1 MTGMLCDKIGLMIGC
16 CVIGVIASQTKKE
29 NTAQEEF
36 DLKVAFE
43 MIAIWMV
50 LVCASFLPSMI
61 LIDKS
66 EWIWPWSKKHT
77 S

>member
-1 MTGMLCDKIGLMIGC
+1 MIGFGM
-16 CVIGVIASQTKKE
+16 IGVLASQTQIVDKAE
-29 NTAQEEF
+29 NEF
-36 DLKVAFE
+36 DSRVAFE

-50 LVCASFLPSMI
+50 LMCVSFLPSMI

-66 EWIWPWSKKHT
+66 EWIWPWSKQHA

>member
-1 MTGMLCDKIGLMIGC
+1 MTGMLCDRVGLMIGFGM
-16 CVIGVIASQTKKE
+16 IGVLASQTQIVDEAE
-29 NTAQEEF
+29 NEF
-36 DLKVAFE
+36 DLRVAFE

-50 LVCASFLPSMI
+50 LMCVSFLPSMI

-66 EWIWPWSKKHT
+66 EWIWPWSKQDA

>member
-1 MTGMLCDKIGLMIGC
+1 MTGMLCDRVGLMIGFGM
-16 CVIGVIASQTKKE
+16 IGVLASQTQIVDEAEK
-29 NTAQEEF
+29 EF
-36 DLKVAFE
+36 DLRVAFE

-50 LVCASFLPSMI
+50 LMCVSFLPSMI

-66 EWIWPWSKKHT
+66 EWIWPWSKQHA

>member
-1 MTGMLCDKIGLMIGC
+1 MTGMLCDRIGLMIGFGM
-16 CVIGVIASQTKKE
+16 IGVLASRTQIVDNAE
-29 NTAQEEF
+29 NEF
-36 DLKVAFE
+36 NLRVAFE

-66 EWIWPWSKKHT
+66 EWIWPWSNKHK

>member
-1 MTGMLCDKIGLMIGC
+1 MTGMLCDRIGLMIGFGM
-16 CVIGVIASQTKKE
+16 IGVLASRTQIVDKAE
-29 NTAQEEF
+29 NEF
-36 DLKVAFE
+36 NSRVAFE

-50 LVCASFLPSMI
+50 LVCVSFLPSMI

-66 EWIWPWSKKHT
+66 EWSWPWSKKHA